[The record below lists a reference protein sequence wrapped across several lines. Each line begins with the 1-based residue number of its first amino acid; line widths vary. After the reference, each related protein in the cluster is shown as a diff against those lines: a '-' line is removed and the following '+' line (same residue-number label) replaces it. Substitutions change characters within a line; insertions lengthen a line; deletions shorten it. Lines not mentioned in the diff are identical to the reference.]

1 MKIFIHKYIYPSC
14 GNFSTEQIEI
24 SSNKILVKDLKK
36 KIYEKL
42 QIPINEQK
50 LTIKLSNIMIVTM
63 TDDFPLKFFYIRKD
77 SEIFVE
83 HYHPISKSEEI
94 CNKLLNNPNTKSKYL
109 RSLGLFNQ
117 NSNNHKIKNNKNN
130 NLGIILESPN
140 EYNDEIFNKNKN
152 NQTINIK
159 EIQNLIITS
168 IKTNNLNQFNEL
180 REMYD
185 SFKTN
190 FDLLTN
196 EKNGWTALHY
206 SSYYGC
212 SEITRTILKEYKPNV
227 NCLDKEGFTPIHLA
241 IYKVNVDIVRIL
253 LSVQGIDINIREK
266 KIGSAIHIA
275 CMKNNIKIVSM
286 LLASKADL
294 FEKSEDGF
302 LPIDMTNDNNIKK
315 LLMKVMEMK
324 NNNNDNYNINN
335 NIVNSNEVSN
345 NSSISDRNF
354 TPPKQEKILGN
365 VEKIGEYL
373 PIYRYRFLELDP
385 ILGYLKRYKCIQD
398 FPTNPKI
405 TIPLIDIQSCK
416 REFVKNTKQ
425 DYYYFSIIYTK
436 KEIYRVKNLNACE
449 KWIEVINKSVI
460 YAKFWHKII
469 EKNPEYAEYLLKEKN
484 NINII
489 NNETGECKLYLP
501 PKRHLSHNINKK
513 IKNSI
518 NMNNMKLIDDSSEKG
533 ITFNSFLIVDLL
545 GSGTFGKVYKV
556 QLKNSNDKNF
566 YAMKVINKQ
575 FLINN
580 NQINYAITEC
590 NVLKLATSPFIVK
603 LKYSFQTMEN
613 LYMIL
618 DYCPGGDLSY
628 HLMLN
633 LFEENEAKFYI
644 AELILAIEHLH
655 KINIIYRDLK
665 PENILISSDNNIK
678 LADFGLAKEGIND
691 NDLTKSFCGSPAY
704 LSPEMVS
711 RRGVGKSADIYGI
724 GAVLYEMI
732 SGTPPFY
739 ANDIGTLYNNIKK
752 SKLMMQDYFS
762 DDLKDLLSKLLC
774 KDPNKRFGIYDK
786 GEIKRHKFFKG
797 INWELLEK
805 KEVKP
810 PIDLV
815 KIKKDNEKRNLN
827 DSDFGKKNFNFNFK
841 DVDYESEN
849 NRKRRI
855 KNFTFVRKDDS

>member
-14 GNFSTEQIEI
+14 GNYSTEQIDI

-36 KIYEKL
+36 IIYEKL

-83 HYHPISKSEEI
+83 HYHPISKSQEI
-94 CNKLLNNPNTKSKYL
+94 CNKLINKPNTKSKYL
-109 RSLGLFNQ
+109 SSLGLFNNQ
-117 NSNNHKIKNNKNN
+117 YSNNKNNKIN
-130 NLGIILESPN
+130 NLGIIFESPN
-140 EYNDEIFNKNKN
+140 EYTEEIFNKNKN

-168 IKTNNLNQFNEL
+168 IKANNLNQFNEL
-180 REMYD
+180 REIFNT
-185 SFKTN
+185 FKSN

-241 IYKVNVDIVRIL
+241 IYKVHVDIVRIL
-253 LSVQGIDINIREK
+253 LSVEGIDINIREK

-275 CMKNNIKIVSM
+275 CKKNNIKIVSM

-315 LLMKVMEMK
+315 LLKKVMDKK
-324 NNNNDNYNINN
+324 NKYNNNINN
-335 NIVNSNEVSN
+335 NIFNSNEFSN
-345 NSSISDRNF
+345 NSTINEKNF
-354 TPPKQEKILGN
+354 IPPKQDKILGI

-385 ILGYLKRYKCIQD
+385 ILGYLKRFKSVQD

-416 REFVKNTKQ
+416 REFESNSNQ
-425 DYYYFSIIYTK
+425 DYYYFSIIYNK

-460 YAKFWHKII
+460 YSKFWHKII
-469 EKNPEYAEYLLKEKN
+469 HKNPEYAEYLLKEKN
-484 NINII
+484 DINII
-489 NNETGECKLYLP
+489 NNETGECKLYIPLKE
-501 PKRHLSHNINKK
+501 KRKLTHNINKK
-513 IKNSI
+513 IKNSNNI
-518 NMNNMKLIDDSSEKG
+518 NNMKLIDDSSEKG

-545 GSGTFGKVYKV
+545 GSGTFGKVFKV
-556 QLKNSNDKNF
+556 QLKNSNDKNY

-580 NQINYAITEC
+580 RQMNYAITEC
-590 NVLKLATSPFIVK
+590 NVLKLASSPFIVK

-691 NDLTKSFCGSPAY
+691 YDLTKSFCGSPAY
-704 LSPEMVS
+704 LSPEMLS
-711 RRGVGKSADIYGI
+711 RKGVGKSADIYGI

-732 SGTPPFY
+732 SGSPPFY
-739 ANDIGTLYNNIKK
+739 ANDIGTLYNNIKR

-774 KDPNKRFGIYDK
+774 KDPNKRFGVYDK

-797 INWELLEK
+797 INWDLLEK
-805 KEVKP
+805 KEIKP

-815 KIKKDNEKRNLN
+815 RIKKDNERRKLY
-827 DSDFGKKNFNFNFK
+827 DSDFGKKNDIIFK
-841 DVDYESEN
+841 DVDYEN
-849 NRKRRI
+849 GNDRKRRI
-855 KNFTFVRKDDS
+855 KNFTFVRKDNS

>member
-14 GNFSTEQIEI
+14 GNYSTEQIDI

-36 KIYEKL
+36 IIYEKL

-83 HYHPISKSEEI
+83 HYHPISKSQEI
-94 CNKLLNNPNTKSKYL
+94 CNKLINKPNTKSKYL
-109 RSLGLFNQ
+109 SSLGLFNNQ
-117 NSNNHKIKNNKNN
+117 YSNNKNNKIN
-130 NLGIILESPN
+130 NLGIIFESPN
-140 EYNDEIFNKNKN
+140 EYTEEIFNKNKN

-168 IKTNNLNQFNEL
+168 IKANNLIQFNEL
-180 REMYD
+180 REIFNT
-185 SFKTN
+185 FKSN

-241 IYKVNVDIVRIL
+241 IYKVHVDIVRIL
-253 LSVQGIDINIREK
+253 LSVEGIDINIREK

-275 CMKNNIKIVSM
+275 CKKNNIKIVSM

-294 FEKSEDGF
+294 FEKGEDGF
-302 LPIDMTNDNNIKK
+302 LPVDMTTDTNIKK
-315 LLMKVMEMK
+315 LLRKVMDK
-324 NNNNDNYNINN
+324 KNSDKSLNIHLNNNEPNHNFY
-335 NIVNSNEVSN
+335 
-345 NSSISDRNF
+345 SIIERDF
-354 TPPKQEKILGN
+354 TPPKPEKTLGN

-385 ILGYLKRYKCIQD
+385 ILGYLKRFKSVQD

-416 REFVKNTKQ
+416 REFESNSNQ
-425 DYYYFSIIYTK
+425 DYYYFSIIYNK

-460 YAKFWHKII
+460 YSKFWHKII
-469 EKNPEYAEYLLKEKN
+469 HKNPEYAEYLLKEKN
-484 NINII
+484 DINII
-489 NNETGECKLYLP
+489 NNETGECKLYIPLKE
-501 PKRHLSHNINKK
+501 KRKLTHNINKK
-513 IKNSI
+513 IKNSNNI
-518 NMNNMKLIDDSSEKG
+518 NNMKLIDDSSEKG

-556 QLKNSNDKNF
+556 QLKNSNDQNF
-566 YAMKVINKQ
+566 YAMKVINIK

-580 NQINYAITEC
+580 HQLRYAITEC

-603 LKYSFQTMEN
+603 LNYSFKTKDN

-633 LFEENEAKFYI
+633 LFEEHEAKFYI

-655 KINIIYRDLK
+655 KKDIIYRDLK
-665 PENILISSDNNIK
+665 PENILIASDNHIK

-691 NDLTKSFCGSPAY
+691 HELTKSFCGSPAY
-704 LSPEMVS
+704 LSPEMLS

-732 SGTPPFY
+732 SGSPPFY
-739 ANDIGTLYNNIKK
+739 ANDIGTLYNNIRRA
-752 SKLMMQDYFS
+752 KLMMQDYFS
-762 DDLKDLLSKLLC
+762 DELKDLLSKLLC
-774 KDPNKRFGIYDK
+774 RDPNKRFGIYDK
-786 GEIKRHKFFKG
+786 AEIKRHKFFNG
-797 INWELLEK
+797 IDWEKLER
-805 KEVKP
+805 KEIKP
-810 PIDLV
+810 PLNLV
-815 KIKKDNEKRNLN
+815 KIKIENEKRNLN
-827 DSDFGKKNFNFNFK
+827 DS
-841 DVDYESEN
+841 V
-849 NRKRRI
+849 
-855 KNFTFVRKDDS
+855 TLVRKDES